1 MNRVA
6 LVQMVSSAKIADN
19 LQLIEQYVIQ
29 AREQEASLVVLPEN
43 FAFMGMNEREK
54 LHIAEHY
61 GQGLYKKK
69 SVS

>member
-19 LQLIEQYVIQ
+19 LQLTEQYLIQ

-43 FAFMGMNEREK
+43 FALWE
-54 LHIAEHY
+54 
-61 GQGLYKKK
+61 
-69 SVS
+69 

>member
-19 LQLIEQYVIQ
+19 LQLTEQYLIE
-29 AREQEASLVVLPEN
+29 ARAQEASLVVLPEN

-54 LHIAEHY
+54 LQIAEYY
-61 GQGLYKKK
+61 GQ
-69 SVS
+69 